1 MISWRRSEVQSE
13 KVILKKDLM
22 ILLNEI
28 YLSEKPRFSVR
39 FPFYDLNLFKIDLT
53 NYHLNYIV
61 TENRFNEKR
70 RGHIP
75 ESEFLRADLPRYTDF
90 RDCLLTS
97 TFLPFANIDVLK
109 TRLFDLSETIK
120 GPYGRSKPL
129 YLGLDTNLLYFKF
142 FSRYFPMRDSDGEI
156 RVHARDF
163 RVTISDMIKEEIDS
177 NIKFKYRASNL
188 TKMKKKFGLTPIV
201 DEFFNASAR
210 KTRVAKSAQNE
221 LSYILGVLEAE
232 RAEATSSSEDKE
244 ERDRIIAKSYSNFE
258 KHRNGE
264 VMLLTADEDMAY
276 HAKNANLLY
285 ETLLL
290 PHKVPVSGQ
299 IPPFCLVDLLYDL
312 AITFGVI
319 RLQGT
324 GITIFGEWKGKGL
337 THYSNEG
344 LKLIISKECMIKD
357 DFERDLRIA
366 EKIDSLS

>member
-1 MISWRRSEVQSE
+1 MQNE
-13 KVILKKDLM
+13 KVISKRDLM
-22 ILLNEI
+22 ILLNEV
-28 YLSEKPRFSVR
+28 YLSERPTFSVR
-39 FPFYDLNLFKIDLT
+39 FPFYDLNLFKVDLT
-53 NYHLNYIV
+53 KYHLNYIV
-61 TENRFNEKR
+61 TENKFNEKR
-70 RGHIP
+70 GGHVP
-75 ESEFLRADLPRYTDF
+75 ESDFLRADLPRYTDF

-97 TFLPFANIDVLK
+97 TFLPFTNIDVLK
-109 TRLFDLSETIK
+109 TRLFQLSETIK

-129 YLGLDTNLLYFKF
+129 YLGLDTNLLFFKF
-142 FSRYFPMRDSDGEI
+142 FSRYFPMRDSEGEI
-156 RVHARDF
+156 RVKARDF
-163 RVTISDMIKEEIDS
+163 RVSISDIVKEEIDS
-177 NIKFKYRASNL
+177 NIKYKYRASNL

-221 LSYILGVLEAE
+221 LSFIYGVLEAE
-232 RAEATSSSEDKE
+232 RAEAVLSSEDKE

-285 ETLLL
+285 ETLIV
-290 PHKVPVSGQ
+290 PHKVPVSGP
-299 IPPFCLVDLLYDL
+299 ILPFCLVDLLYDL

-319 RLQGT
+319 RLQGP

-344 LKLIISKECMIKD
+344 LKLIISKESRIKD
-357 DFERDLRIA
+357 EFERDLRITK
-366 EKIDSLS
+366 KIDAIN